1 METSKASGITWKH
14 IIFCIVL
21 LIVFVL
27 TIGIHTDAEGNT
39 EPMVAANDSDVVPL
53 QNTITNNVYSFSL
66 ESASFENE
74 VILAGPKEEV
84 VVEDTN
90 ISKLNNYITT
100 NAEKIEFYSK
110 AFGVKCEDII
120 TDLYKRHENSDKEF
134 EITNIGLLLD
144 KNGNIKVY
152 ENEEYGLVEYFYN
165 FVKKNPKKVN
175 NKRVPYRGKAEY
187 VENLIIYYTSNVY
200 KNVDTNIALSIGA
213 AESGY
218 YKVKYMLASNNIYGG
233 MSSKGLIKYKNI
245 EYGVLSYVRMLSRRY
260 FGKGLNTIQSIGRVY
275 CPVRDNNGYKTASPH
290 WINLVSTAM
299 KKYNNVNKQIE
310 TKDLIVKEEKC

>member
-1 METSKASGITWKH
+1 METNKASGITWKH

-53 QNTITNNVYSFSL
+53 KESITNEIYNFSL
-66 ESASFENE
+66 ESASLENE

-84 VVEDTN
+84 IVESPTSEID
-90 ISKLNNYITT
+90 NYITT

-110 AFGVKCEDII
+110 AFGVKYEDII
-120 TDLYKRHENSDKEF
+120 NDLYKRHENSDKEF
-134 EITNIGLLLD
+134 ELTNIGLLLN
-144 KNGNIKVY
+144 KSGNVKVFDT
-152 ENEEYGLVEYFYN
+152 EEYGLVEYFYD

-175 NKRVPYRGKAEY
+175 NKRVPYKGKAGY
-187 VENLIIYYTSNVY
+187 VENLIIYYTTHVY
-200 KNVDTNIALSIGA
+200 TNVDTNIALSIGA

-218 YKVKYMLASNNIYGG
+218 YKVKYMLACNNVFGG
-233 MSSKGLIKYKNI
+233 MGSKGLIKYKNI
-245 EYGVLSYVRMLSRRY
+245 EYGVLSYIRLLSRRY
-260 FGKGLNTIQSIGRVY
+260 FAKGLDTIQSIGRVY
-275 CPVRDNNGYKTASPH
+275 CPVLDNNGYKTASPH

-299 KKYNNVNKQIE
+299 NKYNKVNKQIE
-310 TKDLIVKEEKC
+310 IKDLIVKEEKC